1 MKLLTPSTS
10 RGAVELEKRKLSS
23 TSKGV
28 TNPLEVPYGVVYTWH
43 PGYVLVACGCGKTL
57 VLTCSL
63 TACSECDA
71 DHERM
76 VREELNGEC
85 SEDEA
90 LHPWRYAGNREG
102 YGMPF

>member
-23 TSKGV
+23 ASKGV

-43 PGYVLVACGCGKTL
+43 PEDVLVECGCGKTL
-57 VLTCSL
+57 ILSCSL
-63 TACSECDA
+63 TTCSECGA

-76 VREELNGEC
+76 VREELDGE
-85 SEDEA
+85 
-90 LHPWRYAGNREG
+90 
-102 YGMPF
+102 